1 MTTEQK
7 FHAPC
12 PHGATGPFCGQC
24 YEEGP
29 YATIAALR
37 AELDAARAREQQLV
51 AELECAGHDI
61 DDLLAREAKLRAVLR
76 QCKCIGV
83 RDYATCDQRREPVS
97 RMCPRCAALA
107 EGGTRRKAIEA
118 LAAEAQA
125 LGLYDAEG
133 EDTHEAQ

>member
-37 AELDAARAREQQLV
+37 AELDAARAERDALK
-51 AELECAGHDI
+51 
-61 DDLLAREAKLRAVLR
+61 ARVAKLR
-76 QCKCIGV
+76 
-83 RDYATCDQRREPVS
+83 
-97 RMCPRCAALA
+97 
-107 EGGTRRKAIEA
+107 EA
-118 LAAEAQA
+118 LEVVAKAPF
-125 LGLYDAEG
+125 Y
-133 EDTHEAQ
+133 